1 MSIIPLL
8 KACKLIPRPATTL
21 KTLNKR
27 TVLVVSKCGSV
38 NVVNKE
44 MNKKGA
50 NLAPKVHPCGIDS
63 STATPIIQVEV
74 SMKAITPG

>member
-1 MSIIPLL
+1 
-8 KACKLIPRPATTL
+8 
-21 KTLNKR
+21 
-27 TVLVVSKCGSV
+27 
-38 NVVNKE
+38 VVNKE